1 MIISY
6 AQNFED
12 VILWRALRHIKEGF
26 YIDVGAN
33 DPIIDSVTQLFY
45 EHHWSGI
52 NIEPL
57 AIHWQALQNTRVR
70 DVNLHCAVGACE
82 SEIDLWSC
90 DIRGWASA
98 DKEVVAHHT
107 EQGHLGLYTTVK
119 QRSLNSIWTEYGLE
133 EVHFLK
139 VDVEGYESSVLEGID
154 LHRHRPWIVVV
165 EANRPATTEEVY
177 VVWEP
182 WLISANYRFVYA
194 DGLNRFYLA
203 EEHSELLSAFKHP
216 PNFFDDFVK
225 APHLE
230 SNRWALELVQSAEA
244 RVAHAEAIAKAAVV
258 EKNQAE
264 SRVVSLLSSTSWRIT
279 VPLRVLSRQ
288 FQIIFHFVCDIVHL
302 NWIAKA
308 AIPKTKIKPKLA
320 FVSPFPPVRSGIADY
335 SAELLSRLT
344 IFYEIEIILD
354 QPELSDLFKF
364 ENITVRTSAWF
375 LSNNSQ
381 YDRVLYHFGNSSY
394 HQWMLQMLA
403 QAPGV
408 VVLHDF
414 FLGDL
419 LIYLEAYAINP
430 FSFHRGLYKSHGY
443 AALAKLAGNVQSS
456 QVAER
461 YPANFE
467 ILQLARGVIV
477 HSQHSRQL
485 AERWYGT
492 HAADSWAVIPLLRNP
507 RKSLERMAARAA
519 LGLQA
524 DDFMVCS
531 FGLMSPNKLNHRL
544 LKVWLDSA
552 LTASRGYCLV
562 FVGEEHGADYGS
574 RIRQGIEAG
583 APRHKVRITGWTQP
597 DQYSQYLRAADL
609 AVQLRTN
616 SRGETSAAVLDC
628 LNYGLPTIVNAHGA
642 LAELPSDAVW
652 MLEDDF
658 DDVALARAIEALCV
672 DQSLRDM
679 LTVRGRS
686 FIQTQ
691 HAPENCAKQYKQAIE
706 RAYAGA
712 SVRSNTVDGSSYAPS
727 GEMPD
732 QTQYVQRSYKPKN
745 LTATLGAARKL
756 LIDVSATCRTDLKTG
771 IQRVVRALVW
781 SLIQMPPEGFRVE
794 PVYLRC
800 DTGDWHYC
808 YARAWT
814 AQVLGVASG
823 WLPDETVDSVGGD
836 VLLVADLS
844 PGVTVDAVQAGV
856 FAGLKARGVPI
867 HFIVYDLLPIQFPHF
882 FPPHQHD
889 FERWLRSLAGVGD
902 GAICISQTVAKDL
915 RHWMNH
921 FGPEREKALHIN
933 WFHLG
938 ADLLDSLPSMGMPA
952 ESAYTLDKIA
962 SAPSFLM
969 VGTVEPRK
977 GYLQVLRAFTEIW
990 KSGLNVN
997 LVIVGREGWKGLLDA
1012 QRQTIPHIVG
1022 SLQMHPELGGRL
1034 LWLDDV
1040 SDEYLT
1046 QIYANSSCLIAA
1058 SEGEGFGLPLAEAA
1072 QIGLPV
1078 IARDIPVFREILGD
1092 YPHYFSG
1099 LDAHDLATA
1108 VKTWISSCDTSR
1120 PRTAQS
1126 ASFCS
1131 WTQSS
1136 RRILEIMQVVPA
1148 KYADGI

>member
-12 VILWRALRHIKEGF
+12 IILWRALKHVTRGV

-45 EHHWSGI
+45 EHQWSGI

-70 DVNLHCAVGACE
+70 DINLQCAVGACE
-82 SEIDLWSC
+82 SEITMWSC

-98 DKEVVAHHT
+98 DKAVVAHHT
-107 EQGHLGLYTTVK
+107 EQGHFGLYTTVK
-119 QRSLNSIWTEYGLE
+119 QRSLNSIWMEYGLE

-139 VDVEGYESSVLEGID
+139 VDVEGYESAVLEGID
-154 LHRHRPWIVVV
+154 LHRHRPWIIVV
-165 EANRPATTEEVY
+165 EANRPASTEEVY

-182 WLISANYRFVYA
+182 WLVAADYRFVYA

-203 EEHSELLSAFKHP
+203 AERFELSSAFKYP

-230 SNRWALELVQSAEA
+230 SNRWALELAESAEA
-244 RVAHAEAIAKAAVV
+244 RVAHAEALAKAAIA

-264 SRVVSLLSSTSWRIT
+264 SRVLSLLSSTSWRIT
-279 VPLRVLSRQ
+279 LPLRVLSVQ
-288 FQIIFHFVCDIVHL
+288 FQIILQFVRNIVRL
-302 NWIAKA
+302 NWIAEAVISIK
-308 AIPKTKIKPKLA
+308 KIKPKLA

-335 SAELLSRLT
+335 AAELLSRLT
-344 IFYEIEIILD
+344 IFYEIEIIIEQPD
-354 QPELSDLFKF
+354 APELFNF
-364 ENITVRTSAWF
+364 ENLTFRSYDWF

-381 YDRVLYHFGNSSY
+381 YDRVLYHFGNSCY
-394 HQWMLQMLA
+394 HQRMLQMLA
-403 QAPGV
+403 QVPGV

-430 FSFHRGLYKSHGY
+430 FAFHRGLYKSHGY

-456 QVAER
+456 QVAEQ

-485 AERWYGT
+485 AERWYGIN
-492 HAADSWAVIPLLRNP
+492 AADSWVVIPLLRNP
-507 RKSLERMAARAA
+507 CKSLERTAARAA
-519 LGLQA
+519 LGLQEG
-524 DDFMVCS
+524 DFMVCS
-531 FGLMSPNKLNHRL
+531 FGLMTPNKLNHRL
-544 LKVWLDSA
+544 LQVWLDSA

-562 FVGEEHGADYGS
+562 FVGEEHGAEYGG
-574 RIRQGIEAG
+574 RIRQGIEAA
-583 APRHKVRITGWTQP
+583 APRHNVRITGWTQP
-597 DQYSQYLRAADL
+597 DQYAQYLTAADL

-628 LNYGLPTIVNAHGA
+628 LNHGLPTIVNAHGA
-642 LAELPSDAVW
+642 LAELPTDAVW

-658 DDVALARAIEALCV
+658 DDVALAQAIEALSA
-672 DQSLRDM
+672 DQTRRDA
-679 LTVRGRS
+679 LGIRGQA
-686 FIQTQ
+686 FIQAQ
-691 HAPENCAKQYKQAIE
+691 HAPENCAKQYNQAIE
-706 RAYAGA
+706 CAYAGA
-712 SVRSNTVDGSSYAPS
+712 RVPSKTVLRSTDSPS
-727 GEMPD
+727 GEIPD
-732 QTQYVQRSYKPKN
+732 ETQYVQSPFKPENQK
-745 LTATLGAARKL
+745 ATLGTARKL

-781 SLIQMPPEGFRVE
+781 SFIQVPPEDFRVE

-800 DTGDWHYC
+800 DTGEWHYC

-814 AQVLGVASG
+814 SQVLGVASG
-823 WLPDETVDSVGGD
+823 WLPDEPVDSVGGD

-844 PGVTVDAVQAGV
+844 TGVTVDAEQAGV
-856 FAGLKARGVPI
+856 FAGLKACGVHI
-867 HFIVYDLLPIQFPHF
+867 HFIVYDLLPIRFPHF
-882 FPPHQHD
+882 FPPHQSD
-889 FERWLRSLAGVGD
+889 FERWLRSLTGVAD

-915 RHWMNH
+915 QHWMNH
-921 FGPEREKALHIN
+921 FGPEREKGLLIN

-938 ADLLDSLPSMGMPA
+938 ADLVNSLPSMGMPA
-952 ESAYTLDKIA
+952 ESAHTLDKIA
-962 SAPSFLM
+962 STASFLM
-969 VGTVEPRK
+969 VGTIEPRK
-977 GYLQVLRAFTEIW
+977 GYLQALRAFTEIW

-1012 QRQTIPHIVG
+1012 HRQTIPEIVG

-1040 SDEYLT
+1040 SDEYLR

-1072 QIGLPV
+1072 QIGLPI

-1092 YPHYFSG
+1092 YAHYFSG
-1099 LDAHDLATA
+1099 LDAHDLAHA
-1108 VKTWISSCDTSR
+1108 IKNWISSCNTTR
-1120 PRTAQS
+1120 PHTARS

-1136 RRILEIMQVVPA
+1136 RRILEIMEIVSA
-1148 KYADGI
+1148 K